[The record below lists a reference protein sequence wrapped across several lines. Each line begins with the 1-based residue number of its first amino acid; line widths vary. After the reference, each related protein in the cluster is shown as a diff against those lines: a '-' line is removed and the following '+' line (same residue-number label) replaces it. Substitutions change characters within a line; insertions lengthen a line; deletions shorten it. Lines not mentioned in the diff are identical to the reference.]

1 MKNYYSATLAVKP
14 FMRQRGYKM
23 TEDDAYAIDEM
34 DGRRDDVPDTKGSDD
49 GVWLARS
56 RSLYQESTDYYESS
70 LFQNWRDNISHFR
83 SEHAQGSKYTKD
95 AYRKRSHVFR
105 PKPRSAV
112 RTLEATAATALFSND
127 NLLSVRGLNP
137 DDETQAEAGKLHQ
150 AMLQHRLEVTIPWFL
165 TVIGAYQ
172 DTHVY
177 GMCISRQYWDRRTKT
192 TTEVQPAVDEVTGEP
207 IFDKD
212 GVMLGEEVETEDVI
226 VDEPAIDLIAPD
238 NFRFD
243 PACDWRQPVKSS
255 PYLIETI
262 PMYAGDVLA
271 MMENGDWNELTLGQ
285 LVAHG
290 SENEGG
296 ETVRDA
302 REGHNREDSKD
313 VNQANEYSIVW
324 VHFNIIRDSS
334 GEDYAFYT
342 VGTGLLL
349 TDPKPLDEVDPIGR
363 ERYCVGFSSIEAHRS
378 HPAGVV
384 ELNRPLTEMIN
395 DVTNQRLDN
404 VKLVLNKRYA
414 IRRGSNIDLGALQ
427 RNVPGGGVL
436 MDDVNR
442 DYAIMP
448 TPDVTQSSY
457 VEQDRLSV
465 EADELLGTFSQG
477 SVQSNRTLNE
487 TVGGMDLM
495 NSSANQVQELGLR
508 AFIESWCEPVLRTMV
523 KLEGLYETDETI
535 LSLGAGKAEIEG
547 EISDELLMQDLVV
560 KINVGMGNTNPE
572 QKMQRFLQPLQAAA
586 QFPEMLAE
594 LDTIEIGKELFALSG
609 QGDGDR
615 FIMDEEKKKER
626 AEQQGEQTDP
636 QTQVKM
642 AELKLKQ
649 TQMEFEQ
656 QKWQAEKQAKA
667 QKDQAD
673 IQLRS
678 QKQQFDQQHQSAKLQ
693 SDQEISRQELALK
706 QGLTLKELETKL
718 GLESEKLELEAQQT
732 AAQLQ
737 TTRDTKA
744 AELVDKQN
752 ERAARERNR
761 KDGWDSYG

>member
-1 MKNYYSATLAVKP
+1 
-14 FMRQRGYKM
+14 
-23 TEDDAYAIDEM
+23 
-34 DGRRDDVPDTKGSDD
+34 
-49 GVWLARS
+49 
-56 RSLYQESTDYYESS
+56 
-70 LFQNWRDNISHFR
+70 
-83 SEHAQGSKYTKD
+83 
-95 AYRKRSHVFR
+95 
-105 PKPRSAV
+105 
-112 RTLEATAATALFSND
+112 
-127 NLLSVRGLNP
+127 
-137 DDETQAEAGKLHQ
+137 
-150 AMLQHRLEVTIPWFL
+150 
-165 TVIGAYQ
+165 
-172 DTHVY
+172 
-177 GMCISRQYWDRRTKT
+177 
-192 TTEVQPAVDEVTGEP
+192 
-207 IFDKD
+207 
-212 GVMLGEEVETEDVI
+212 
-226 VDEPAIDLIAPD
+226 
-238 NFRFD
+238 
-243 PACDWRQPVKSS
+243 
-255 PYLIETI
+255 
-262 PMYAGDVLA
+262 
-271 MMENGDWNELTLGQ
+271 
-285 LVAHG
+285 
-290 SENEGG
+290 
-296 ETVRDA
+296 
-302 REGHNREDSKD
+302 
-313 VNQANEYSIVW
+313 
-324 VHFNIIRDSS
+324 
-334 GEDYAFYT
+334 
-342 VGTGLLL
+342 
-349 TDPKPLDEVDPIGR
+349 
-363 ERYCVGFSSIEAHRS
+363 
-378 HPAGVV
+378 
-384 ELNRPLTEMIN
+384 MIN